1 MGVLIK
7 SLVSVMIIAVSALT
21 GCSSSDADTESQ
33 SGSAVIQSITAQ
45 DASTLFA
52 EKKAVIID
60 VREDNEWQEQHIP
73 GAIHIPIAQLN
84 SKLNV
89 LEEYKNTPVI
99 MQCKSGRRSAQ
110 AAVQLKA
117 AGFKNIYNLDG
128 GILAWNKA
136 GLATE

>member
-1 MGVLIK
+1 MF
-7 SLVSVMIIAVSALT
+7 T
-21 GCSSSDADTESQ
+21 
-33 SGSAVIQSITAQ
+33 
-45 DASTLFA
+45 
-52 EKKAVIID
+52 EKKAIIID
-60 VREDNEWQEQHIP
+60 VREENEWQEQHIP

-84 SKLNV
+84 TKLNV

-99 MQCKSGRRSAQ
+99 TQCKSGRRSAQ

-117 AGFKNIYNLDG
+117 AGFNKIYNLDG